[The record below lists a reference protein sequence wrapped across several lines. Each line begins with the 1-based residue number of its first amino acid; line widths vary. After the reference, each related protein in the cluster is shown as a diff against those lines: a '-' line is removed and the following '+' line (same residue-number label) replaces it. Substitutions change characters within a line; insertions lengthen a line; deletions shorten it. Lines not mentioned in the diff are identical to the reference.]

1 MRRTGFAGTL
11 VAMLL
16 SLIVVAPPATADQS
30 WELVPPFDRTG
41 TDYWQFGHA
50 TASPDGRI
58 TATATLGGSFFYSS
72 ARGWAGGTLT
82 WPISDRV
89 TDTKAL
95 SVTATIE
102 VIDIR
107 LVGPGSSASIGVIAE
122 TLWGA
127 SGCGHQSVKAEDAG
141 KVFTITCTV
150 EHVTSGDAVAG
161 GAGVFASDRTLNGWV
176 QTGYSTAS
184 VHALVRKLSVTEVA
198 S

>member
-1 MRRTGFAGTL
+1 MKRTGFAGTF
-11 VAMLL
+11 VAALL
-16 SLIVVAPPATADQS
+16 SLTIVAPPVAAEQS

-41 TDYWQFGHA
+41 TDYWQFGYA
-50 TASPDGRI
+50 TASPDGSI

-72 ARGWAGGTLT
+72 AQGWAGATLT

-89 TDTKAL
+89 TDTKTL

-102 VIDIR
+102 ITGIR
-107 LVGPGSSASIGVIAE
+107 LVGPGSSAWVGVTAE
-122 TLWGA
+122 TLWGR
-127 SGCGHQSVKAEDAG
+127 SGCGHQSVNAEDAG
-141 KVFTITCTV
+141 KVFTVTCAV

-161 GAGVFASDRTLNGWV
+161 GAGAFASDRTLDGWV

-184 VHALVRKLSVTEVA
+184 VQAVVRNLSVTEVA